1 LDQDRQLDPLSQK
14 PVAPWELIVSPL
26 SVSLV
31 TFALALLVRP
41 DRAQPNPIVMVTF
54 FVGALSVVSAIF
66 LILEMGQPFAG
77 LMQISSASPRH
88 ALAPISQ

>member
-14 PVAPWELIVSPL
+14 PVAPWELIVSPI

-41 DRAQPNPIVMVTF
+41 YREQPNPIVMVMF
-54 FVGALSVVSAIF
+54 LVGAALCGQRNLSDP
-66 LILEMGQPFAG
+66 GNGWPFAG
-77 LMQISSASPRH
+77 LMQISSESPRH